1 MTTLVKKFPSQ
12 DNGVAF
18 VFQGSYFL
26 AAPWPVRSPRKALA
40 CYEKAVLA
48 SIRKSLDRRR
58 CCPDMFRLSA
68 DAFCPYSYSSSS
80 AFFSPCCGVATLV
93 LLESVRVGITEIY
106 GTYTSKATDK
116 SRAGVPQ
123 ARYAINRNRLVPLV
137 HGGVR
142 KMLPF

>member
-1 MTTLVKKFPSQ
+1 
-12 DNGVAF
+12 
-18 VFQGSYFL
+18 
-26 AAPWPVRSPRKALA
+26 
-40 CYEKAVLA
+40 
-48 SIRKSLDRRR
+48 
-58 CCPDMFRLSA
+58 MFRLSA
-68 DAFCPYSYSSSS
+68 DAFCPSSSSSSSS
-80 AFFSPCCGVATLV
+80 AFFSPCFGVATLV

-142 KMLPF
+142 NMLPS

>member
-1 MTTLVKKFPSQ
+1 MRAARTNTHECDLPGAGAFSCPPRSPPPPAPAVGKALAFTSAMTALVKKFPSQ

-58 CCPDMFRLSA
+58 CC
-68 DAFCPYSYSSSS
+68 
-80 AFFSPCCGVATLV
+80 
-93 LLESVRVGITEIY
+93 
-106 GTYTSKATDK
+106 
-116 SRAGVPQ
+116 
-123 ARYAINRNRLVPLV
+123 RYV
-137 HGGVR
+137 
-142 KMLPF
+142 